1 MSEATLLQ
9 EILYELKKINTNL
22 YDINTNLDSIDTA
35 TSAIMDNS
43 KKMLKK

>member
-1 MSEATLLQ
+1 MSETTLLQ
-9 EILYELKKINTNL
+9 QILEELQKV
-22 YDINTNLDSIDTA
+22 NTNLDSIDANLESIDIA